1 MDTKIKPMQWNKAT
15 ESLEDFKA
23 KLEIREIIDAYDAL
37 LDELFQVRNPKYK
50 FIPEHKEDCAE
61 FKEEYLAGKS
71 TQEDG
76 EWFYFPYSKNLI
88 HYLPD
93 AVHQEL
99 RTARNKNLIT
109 KEEQEKFYNYTVAIA
124 GLSVGSHPALA
135 IATMGGAKKIKIADA
150 DEVSGPNLNRLRY
163 DCSTLGKNKA
173 HLVANH
179 ILQLN
184 PYGEVEMYDMGV
196 TPENIDAFLEGAD
209 VVIEE
214 VDFLPMKIMLREAA
228 KKKGLP
234 LIMATDNG
242 DGVIVDVE
250 RYDLDPNTQL
260 FNGAA
265 GDVSMDT
272 LKAMSPADLPKLAT
286 QIAGPYMVVP
296 RMQQSIL
303 EVGKTLYSWPQLG
316 DAAIMCGPVIAY
328 LVKRL
333 AIGGKVA
340 SGKFDVSLDAILD
353 PDYHTEEA
361 RAKREADIREV
372 HKAIGFIE

>member
-1 MDTKIKPMQWNKAT
+1 MDTQIKPIQWDKVK
-15 ESLEDFKA
+15 ESLEDFK
-23 KLEIREIIDAYDAL
+23 KKFEIIETVDAYDAL

-50 FIPEHKEDCAE
+50 FIPEHKEDCAA
-61 FKEEYLAGKS
+61 FKKEYLAGK
-71 TQEDG
+71 TMEDDG
-76 EWFYFPYSKNLI
+76 EWFYFPYTKNLI

-124 GLSVGSHPALA
+124 GLSVGSHPALT
-135 IATMGGAKKIKIADA
+135 IAMMGGAKTIKIADA
-150 DEVSGPNLNRLRY
+150 DVVSGPNLNRLRY
-163 DCSTLGKNKA
+163 DCSALDKNKA
-173 HLVANH
+173 HLVASH

-184 PYGEVEMYDMGV
+184 PYGSVEMYDKGV
-196 TPENIDAFLEGAD
+196 SPENMDEFLDGAD

-242 DGVIVDVE
+242 DGVIVDIE
-250 RYDLDPNTQL
+250 RHDLDPELQL

-265 GDVSMDT
+265 GDISIET
-272 LKAMSPADLPKLAT
+272 LQTMAPTDMPKLAT

-316 DAAIMCGPVIAY
+316 DAATMCGPVIAY
-328 LVKRL
+328 IVRRL
-333 AIGGKVA
+333 ALGEKVF
-340 SGKFDVSLDAILD
+340 SGKFDVSLDAIFD
-353 PDYHTEEA
+353 PDYHTPEA
-361 RAKREADIREV
+361 KAKREADIRGV
-372 HKAIGFIE
+372 HKAIGFE

>member
-1 MDTKIKPMQWNKAT
+1 MDTQIKPIQWDKT
-15 ESLEDFKA
+15 GESLNEFKERF
-23 KLEIREIIDAYDAL
+23 EIQEIVDAYDAL

-50 FIPEHKEDCAE
+50 FIPEHKEDCEA
-61 FKEEYLAGKS
+61 FKKEYLAGKEI
-71 TQEDG
+71 QEDG
-76 EWFYFPYSKNLI
+76 EWFYFPYTKKLI

-109 KEEQEKFYNYTVAIA
+109 QEEQEKFYNYRVAIA

-135 IATMGGAKKIKIADA
+135 IATMGGARTIKIADA

-184 PYGEVEMYDMGV
+184 PYADVHVYDKGV
-196 TPENIDAFLEGAD
+196 TPENMGDFLDGVD

-250 RYDLDPNTQL
+250 RYDLEPDLQL

-265 GDVSMDT
+265 GNISMET
-272 LKAMSPADLPKLAT
+272 LKTMAPTDLPKLAT

-333 AIGGKVA
+333 ALGEKVA

-353 PDYHTEEA
+353 PDYNTAEA
-361 RAKREADIREV
+361 KAKREADIKEV
-372 HKAIGFIE
+372 HKAIGFEN

>member
-1 MDTKIKPMQWNKAT
+1 MDTKIKPVQWNKEE
-15 ESLEDFKA
+15 ESLDAFKA
-23 KLEIREIIDAYDAL
+23 RFEIREIIDAYDAL
-37 LDELFQVRNPKYK
+37 LGELFQVRNPKYK
-50 FIPEHKEDCAE
+50 FISNHEEDCAA
-61 FKEEYLAGKS
+61 FKKEYLNGK
-71 TQEDG
+71 TMEGDG
-76 EWFYFPYSKNLI
+76 EWFYFPYTKNLI

-109 KEEQEKFYNYTVAIA
+109 KEEQEKFYNYRVAIA

-135 IATMGGAKKIKIADA
+135 IATMGGARTIKIADA

-184 PYGEVEMYDMGV
+184 PYADVHIYDKGV
-196 TPENIDAFLEGAD
+196 TPENMDEFLDGVD

-214 VDFLPMKIMLREAA
+214 VDFLPMKVMLREAA
-228 KKKGLP
+228 KKKRLP

-250 RYDLDPNTQL
+250 RYDLDPEQQL

-265 GDVSMDT
+265 GDIST
-272 LKAMSPADLPKLAT
+272 EALKTMAPTDLPKLAT

-333 AIGGKVA
+333 AIGEKVI
-340 SGKFDVSLDAILD
+340 SGKFDVSLDAVLD

-361 RAKREADIREV
+361 KAKREAEIKEV
-372 HKAIGFIE
+372 HKVIGFEE

>member
-1 MDTKIKPMQWNKAT
+1 MDTKIKPVQWNKEE
-15 ESLEDFKA
+15 ESLDAFKA
-23 KLEIREIIDAYDAL
+23 RFEIREIIDAYDAL
-37 LDELFQVRNPKYK
+37 LGELFQVRNPKYK
-50 FIPEHKEDCAE
+50 FISNHEEDCAA
-61 FKEEYLAGKS
+61 FKKEYLNGK
-71 TQEDG
+71 TMEGDG
-76 EWFYFPYSKNLI
+76 EWFYFPYTKNLI

-109 KEEQEKFYNYTVAIA
+109 KEEQEKFYNYRVAIA

-135 IATMGGAKKIKIADA
+135 IATMGGARTIKIADA

-184 PYGEVEMYDMGV
+184 PYADVHIYDKGV
-196 TPENIDAFLEGAD
+196 TPENMDEFLDGVD

-214 VDFLPMKIMLREAA
+214 VDFLPMKVMLREAA

-250 RYDLDPNTQL
+250 RYDLDPEQQL

-265 GDVSMDT
+265 GDISTET
-272 LKAMSPADLPKLAT
+272 LKTMAPTDLPKLAT

-333 AIGGKVA
+333 AIGEKVI
-340 SGKFDVSLDAILD
+340 SGKFDVSLDAVLD

-361 RAKREADIREV
+361 KAKREAEIKEV
-372 HKAIGFIE
+372 HKVIGFEE

>member
-1 MDTKIKPMQWNKAT
+1 MDTQIKPMQWNKAT
-15 ESLEDFKA
+15 ESLEDFK
-23 KLEIREIIDAYDAL
+23 KKFEIIETIDAYDAL

-50 FIPEHKEDCAE
+50 FIPEHKEDCAA
-61 FKEEYLAGKS
+61 FKKEYLAGKS
-71 TQEDG
+71 MEEDG
-76 EWFYFPYSKNLI
+76 EWFYFPYTKNLI

-124 GLSVGSHPALA
+124 GLSVGSHPALT
-135 IATMGGAKKIKIADA
+135 IAMMGGAKTIKIADA
-150 DEVSGPNLNRLRY
+150 DVVSGPNLNRLRY
-163 DCSTLGKNKA
+163 DCSALNKNKA
-173 HLVANH
+173 HLVASH
-179 ILQLN
+179 IVQLN
-184 PYGEVEMYDMGV
+184 PYGTVHMYDKGV
-196 TPENIDAFLEGAD
+196 SSENMDEFLDGAD

-242 DGVIVDVE
+242 DGVIVDIE
-250 RYDLDPNTQL
+250 RHDLDPELQL

-265 GDVSMDT
+265 GDISMET
-272 LKAMSPADLPKLAT
+272 LKTMAPTDMPKLAT

-316 DAAIMCGPVIAY
+316 DAATMCGPVIAY
-328 LVKRL
+328 IVRRL
-333 AIGGKVA
+333 ALGEKVL
-340 SGKFDVSLDAILD
+340 SGKFDVSLDAIFD
-353 PDYHTEEA
+353 PDYHTEESK
-361 RAKREADIREV
+361 AKREADIKEV
-372 HKAIGFIE
+372 HKAIGFE

>member
-1 MDTKIKPMQWNKAT
+1 MDTKIKPIRWDREA
-15 ESLEDFKA
+15 ESLNEFKERF
-23 KLEIREIIDAYDAL
+23 EIQEVVDAYDAL

-50 FIPEHKEDCAE
+50 FIPEHKEDCAA
-61 FKEEYLAGKS
+61 FKQEYLAGKPM
-71 TQEDG
+71 QEDG
-76 EWFYFPYSKNLI
+76 EWFYFPYSKKLI

-99 RTARNKNLIT
+99 RTARNKNLIN

-124 GLSVGSHPALA
+124 GLSVGSHPALT
-135 IATMGGAKKIKIADA
+135 IAMMGGSKNIKIADA

-163 DCSTLGKNKA
+163 DCSALGKNKA

-184 PYGEVEMYDMGV
+184 PYGTVQMYDKGV
-196 TPENIDAFLEGAD
+196 TPENMDDFLDGVN

-234 LIMATDNG
+234 VIMATDNG
-242 DGVIVDVE
+242 DGVIVDIE
-250 RYDLDPNTQL
+250 RYDLDPETKL

-265 GDVSMDT
+265 GDLNMEV
-272 LKAMSPADLPKLAT
+272 LKAMAPTDLPKLAT
-286 QIAGPYMVVP
+286 QIAGPYVVVP
-296 RMQQSIL
+296 RMQQSVL

-316 DAAIMCGPVIAY
+316 DAATMCGPVIAY

-333 AIGGKVA
+333 ATGQAIRSGKVEVNLD
-340 SGKFDVSLDAILD
+340 SIFD
-353 PDYHTEEA
+353 PEYHTEEA
-361 RAKREADIREV
+361 KAKRESDIKEV
-372 HKAIGFIE
+372 HKAIGFEG

>member
-1 MDTKIKPMQWNKAT
+1 MDIQIKPIQWNKGM
-15 ESLEDFKA
+15 ESLEDFK
-23 KLEIREIIDAYDAL
+23 KRLDIGEVIDAYDAL

-50 FIPEHKEDCAE
+50 FIPEHKEDCAA
-61 FKEEYLAGKS
+61 FKKEYLGGKPME
-71 TQEDG
+71 EDG
-76 EWFYFPYSKNLI
+76 EWFYFPYTKNLI

-124 GLSVGSHPALA
+124 GLSVGSHPALT
-135 IATMGGAKKIKIADA
+135 IAMMGGAKTIKIADA

-163 DCSTLGKNKA
+163 DCSALGKNKA
-173 HLVANH
+173 HLVASH

-184 PYGEVEMYDMGV
+184 PYGDVQMFDKGI
-196 TPENIDAFLEGAD
+196 TPENMEEFLDGAD

-234 LIMATDNG
+234 VIMATDNG
-242 DGVIVDVE
+242 DGVIVDIE
-250 RYDLDPNTQL
+250 RYDLDPSLQL

-265 GDVSMDT
+265 GDLNMET
-272 LKAMSPADLPKLAT
+272 LKTMAPTDLPKLAT
-286 QIAGPYMVVP
+286 RIAGPFMVVP

-316 DAAIMCGPVIAY
+316 DAATMCGPVIAY
-328 LVKRL
+328 LVRRL
-333 AIGGKVA
+333 ALGEKVQ
-340 SGKFDVSLDAILD
+340 SGKFDVSLDAIFD
-353 PDYHTEEA
+353 PEYHTEEA
-361 RAKREADIREV
+361 KAKREAEIKEV
-372 HKAIGFIE
+372 HKTIGFE

>member
-1 MDTKIKPMQWNKAT
+1 MDTQIKPIQRNKAT
-15 ESLEDFKA
+15 ESLEDFK
-23 KLEIREIIDAYDAL
+23 KKFEIIETIDAYDAL

-50 FIPEHKEDCAE
+50 FIPEHTEDCAV
-61 FKEEYLAGKS
+61 FKKEYLAGK
-71 TQEDG
+71 TMEEDG
-76 EWFYFPYSKNLI
+76 EWFYFPYTKNLI

-124 GLSVGSHPALA
+124 GLSVGSHPALT
-135 IATMGGAKKIKIADA
+135 IAMMGGAKTIKIADA
-150 DEVSGPNLNRLRY
+150 DVVSGPNLNRLRY
-163 DCSTLGKNKA
+163 DCSALNKNKA
-173 HLVANH
+173 HLVASH

-184 PYGEVEMYDMGV
+184 PYGSVEVYDKGV
-196 TPENIDAFLEGAD
+196 SPENMDEFLDGAD

-242 DGVIVDVE
+242 DGVIVDIE
-250 RYDLDPNTQL
+250 RYDLDPELQL

-265 GDVSMDT
+265 GDISMET
-272 LKAMSPADLPKLAT
+272 LKTMVPTDMPKLAT

-296 RMQQSIL
+296 RMHQSIL

-316 DAAIMCGPVIAY
+316 DAATMCGPVIAY
-328 LVKRL
+328 IVRRL
-333 AIGGKVA
+333 ALGEKVL
-340 SGKFDVSLDAILD
+340 SGKFDVSLDAIFD
-353 PDYHTEEA
+353 PDYHTGEA
-361 RAKREADIREV
+361 RAKREADIKEV
-372 HKAIGFIE
+372 HKAIGFE

>member
-1 MDTKIKPMQWNKAT
+1 MDTQIKPIRWDKQR
-15 ESLEDFKA
+15 ESLEAFKA
-23 KLEIREIIDAYDAL
+23 RFDVREIVDAYDAL

-50 FIPEHKEDCAE
+50 FIPEYKEDCAA
-61 FKEEYLAGKS
+61 FKKDYLAGKPME
-71 TQEDG
+71 EDG
-76 EWFYFPYSKNLI
+76 EWFYFPYAKNLI

-109 KEEQEKFYNYTVAIA
+109 KEEQETFYDYTVAIA
-124 GLSVGSHPALA
+124 GLSVGSHPALT
-135 IATMGGAKKIKIADA
+135 IAMMGGAKTIKIADA
-150 DEVSGPNLNRLRY
+150 DAVSGPNLNRLRY
-163 DCSTLGKNKA
+163 DCSALGKNKC

-184 PYGEVEMYDMGV
+184 PYGDVHIYDKGV
-196 TPENIDAFLEGAD
+196 TPENMNEFLDGVD

-250 RYDLDPNTQL
+250 RYDLDPNLQL

-265 GDVSMDT
+265 GNLSMET
-272 LKAMSPADLPKLAT
+272 LKTMAPTDLPKLAT
-286 QIAGPYMVVP
+286 RIAGPFMVVP

-316 DAAIMCGPVIAY
+316 SAATLCGPVIAY
-328 LVKRL
+328 LVRRL
-333 AIGGKVA
+333 ALGEKVQ
-340 SGKFDVSLDAILD
+340 SGKFDVSLDAVLD

-361 RAKREADIREV
+361 RAKREAEIKEV
-372 HKAIGFIE
+372 HKAIGLE

>member
-1 MDTKIKPMQWNKAT
+1 MDTKIKPIQWNKT
-15 ESLEDFKA
+15 GESLDEFKGQ
-23 KLEIREIIDAYDAL
+23 LEIVEIIDAYDVL
-37 LDELFQVRNPKYK
+37 LNELFQVRNPKYK
-50 FIPEHKEDCAE
+50 FIPEHREDCE
-61 FKEEYLAGKS
+61 KFKQEYLAGRS
-71 TQEDG
+71 MEEDG
-76 EWFYFPYSKNLI
+76 EWFYFPYTKKLI
-88 HYLPD
+88 HYFSD
-93 AVHQEL
+93 EVHQEL

-109 KEEQEKFYNYTVAIA
+109 QEEQEKFYNYRVAIA

-135 IATMGGAKKIKIADA
+135 IATMGGARTIKVADA

-184 PYGEVEMYDMGV
+184 PYADVHIYDKGV
-196 TPENIDAFLEGAD
+196 TPENMEEFLEDVD

-250 RYDLDPNTQL
+250 RYDIEPELQL

-265 GDVSMDT
+265 GDLSMET
-272 LKAMSPADLPKLAT
+272 LKTMAPTDLPKLAT

-333 AIGGKVA
+333 ALGEKVA

-361 RAKREADIREV
+361 RRKREEEIKAV
-372 HKAIGFIE
+372 HKAIGFE